1 MERIYDTYSTSDAA
15 NEAVGYLDDIG
26 WDAYVREIDSNT
38 FVVIVHGN
46 I

>member
-15 NEAVGYLDDIG
+15 NEALGYLDDLG
-26 WDAYVREIDSNT
+26 WSGYVREIDSNT
-38 FVVIVHGN
+38 FVVIVQGN